1 MGLHI
6 LHHSYNFNF
15 HIYQIYV
22 FAPFSYTSLCKIAS
36 RTHNTTLASDGRMDE
51 RGESRRRR
59 PPSSVRVRTPS
70 GSGSWPLLDARTR
83 FDASTTTP
91 NSTPTAAA
99 EATKRATR
107 PGLTNADERRTGEW
121 TDADGR
127 GQKGRFG
134 PDLALLFPSAK
145 DAAPRRLP
153 RRRSQKRLNG
163 GISGVGLTL
172 LRLREKPRIKRD
184 KAIIIGAPG
193 YPKVSLYDLWN
204 VTMLRAC
211 ILTKNKGLWI

>member
-1 MGLHI
+1 MWGYTFSTI
-6 LHHSYNFNF
+6 VITSIF
-15 HIYQIYV
+15 IYIR
-22 FAPFSYTSLCKIAS
+22 YTYSHLSAIQVYAKLRHV
-36 RTHNTTLASDGRMDE
+36 RTTQLLRPTDGWTNEGNLGGGVRL
-51 RGESRRRR
+51 R
-59 PPSSVRVRTPS
+59 PSVRVRTPS

-99 EATKRATR
+99 AATKRATR

-184 KAIIIGAPG
+184 KAII
-193 YPKVSLYDLWN
+193 PKSLFM
-204 VTMLRAC
+204 TC
-211 ILTKNKGLWI
+211 GT

>member
-1 MGLHI
+1 MWGYTFSTI
-6 LHHSYNFNF
+6 VITSIF
-15 HIYQIYV
+15 IYIRYTYSHLSAIQVYAKLRHV
-22 FAPFSYTSLCKIAS
+22 RTTQLLRPTGGWTNEGNLGGGVRLRPSAFALRPAPVVGRCLTRVRGS
-36 RTHNTTLASDGRMDE
+36 THQ
-51 RGESRRRR
+51 RRRR
-59 PPSSVRVRTPS
+59 
-70 GSGSWPLLDARTR
+70 TR
-83 FDASTTTP
+83 HRRRRRQQQ
-91 NSTPTAAA
+91 
-99 EATKRATR
+99 KGRR
-107 PGLTNADERRTGEW
+107 GLTNADERRTGEW